1 MSGLSFL
8 LYSTV
13 YLFLRKVFLLRAKIS
28 IFSGTGLS
36 KNTGS
41 SESSCP
47 TQTGSLFE
55 QERVLTFVLYAR
67 EPHCRY
73 FVKTAVPLLK
83 ILAVVE
89 LEGGEM
95 GSFFFL
101 FVFFLRVRHHS
112 QMRFQNVPEAL
123 VQIPGRPQRHQS
135 ANYCCFQPLF
145 GRLLMFK
152 SSECWSPS
160 LNMPVLPSLTC
171 GFVDSTLQRSK
182 TPGVNHLRDTK
193 RLSIHSLAACLTSA
207 GRSRDAKHSWYVH
220 SRLQS
225 HICLFSHLHCFIRAY
240 FKANINFFV

>member
-1 MSGLSFL
+1 MFFSGSYILFLFISFFYTVVFDLSLSYCYFICHVWFVFSFVQHCL
-8 LYSTV
+8 S
-13 YLFLRKVFLLRAKIS
+13 FLRKVFLLRAKIS

-95 GSFFFL
+95 GSFLFFFFFFCACVTTLRCVSKMCQKRL
-101 FVFFLRVRHHS
+101 FRYQDAHKGTKAPTTAASNRCLGGFWCSKV
-112 QMRFQNVPEAL
+112 
-123 VQIPGRPQRHQS
+123 QS
-135 ANYCCFQPLF
+135 AGLRRWTCLCCLH
-145 GRLLMFK
+145 
-152 SSECWSPS
+152 W
-160 LNMPVLPSLTC
+160 PVDL
-171 GFVDSTLQRSK
+171 
-182 TPGVNHLRDTK
+182 
-193 RLSIHSLAACLTSA
+193 
-207 GRSRDAKHSWYVH
+207 
-220 SRLQS
+220 
-225 HICLFSHLHCFIRAY
+225 
-240 FKANINFFV
+240 

>member
-1 MSGLSFL
+1 MANHAGPSSETVSSERPQDKIRPYFSPLTCSSLVVTSCSYSYRFFIPWYLIFLFHIVILSAMSGLSFL

-95 GSFFFL
+95 GSFFFCL
-101 FVFFLRVRHHS
+101 FFFCACVTTLRCV
-112 QMRFQNVPEAL
+112 
-123 VQIPGRPQRHQS
+123 
-135 ANYCCFQPLF
+135 
-145 GRLLMFK
+145 
-152 SSECWSPS
+152 
-160 LNMPVLPSLTC
+160 
-171 GFVDSTLQRSK
+171 SK
-182 TPGVNHLRDTK
+182 MCQK
-193 RLSIHSLAACLTSA
+193 RLFRYQDAHKGTKAPTTAASNRCL
-207 GRSRDAKHSWYVH
+207 GG
-220 SRLQS
+220 
-225 HICLFSHLHCFIRAY
+225 F
-240 FKANINFFV
+240 